1 MQTVTCEILIGGD
14 MGNTAVKAGIT
25 VPEIVLLTALHGMG
39 AVTNMKLEGENV
51 IGNASELKRLTDIYG
66 RDIVSKAFPG
76 ANPVLP
82 KLLIDIGID
91 DVAVEP
97 EPVSVKKTKKAST
110 EDNFM
115 NN

>member
-14 MGNTAVKAGIT
+14 LGNTVVKAGIS
-25 VPEIVLLTALHGMG
+25 VPEIVLLTALHGVG
-39 AVTNMKLEGENV
+39 SVTNMKLEGENV
-51 IGNASELKRLTDIYG
+51 IGNASELKRLSDLYG
-66 RDIVSKAFPG
+66 RDIVTKAFPG
-76 ANPVLP
+76 ANPALP

-97 EPVSVKKTKKAST
+97 EPSKAKKVKKVSV

>member
-14 MGNTAVKAGIT
+14 VGNTDVKAGIS
-25 VPEIVLLTALHGMG
+25 VPEIVLLTALHGVG
-39 AVTNMKLEGENV
+39 SVTNMKLEGENV
-51 IGNASELKRLTDIYG
+51 IGNAPELKRLSDLYG
-66 RDIVSKAFPG
+66 RDIVTKAFPG

-97 EPVSVKKTKKAST
+97 EPSKAKKAKKVSVD
-110 EDNFM
+110 DNFM